1 MTHQIWPMFDLR
13 IRTRRLELRAI
24 DDEMAVELAQL
35 AARGVHDLGFM
46 PFTVEWTD
54 VEPPQLQVNTIQFY
68 WRCRASWTPDDW
80 RLNLAVIEA
89 GTVVGTT
96 ELFAKQFGLLRQF
109 ETGSWLGREFHGRGI
124 GTEMRI
130 ASLHLGFLGLDAR
143 LAITAAFDD
152 NPTSLGVTRKLGYQ
166 PNGERFH
173 VRRGAPGRSLLFSMD
188 RASFEA
194 THQRDDIELINV
206 VPCLPFVGIV
216 S

>member
-24 DDEMAVELAQL
+24 DDEMAVDLAQL
-35 AARGVHDLGFM
+35 AARGVHDPGFM
-46 PFTVEWTD
+46 PFTAEWTD

-173 VRRGAPGRSLLFSMD
+173 VRRGAPGRALLFSMD